1 MSNNDQGPTCGQVV
15 RAENSRPNSPMLFIL
30 CCFGRGLE
38 GFVARDGTDC
48 LEAFDKNDHAMDR
61 RAAASNDGA

>member
-15 RAENSRPNSPMLFIL
+15 RAENLAAELTHAVYPLLLRRRLKDSWLKN
-30 CCFGRGLE
+30 
-38 GFVARDGTDC
+38 GTDC

-61 RAAASNDGA
+61 RAAASNDSA